1 MNHWVINCFFK
12 KGVTKQR
19 RNFQMMADMQG
30 KAPSKELILG
40 VLGIDESM
48 WNITDEKVDI
58 IEKERVV
65 RYECYLEKKTGI
77 E

>member
-1 MNHWVINCFFK
+1 
-12 KGVTKQR
+12 
-19 RNFQMMADMQG
+19 MADMQG

>member
-1 MNHWVINCFFK
+1 MNHWVINCFLK
-12 KGVTKQR
+12 KGATKQR